1 MQLFSRFTHAG
12 LISIR
17 GLRKHLFAYSE
28 ENPTE
33 LNALQKEYM
42 QICKTQANSQRLH
55 QFDNTTNYR
64 NECKYPQKYDNG
76 NMSRGHKVL
85 NTGRTGLFRQPRF
98 VTNDVMKSAMRQWC

>member
-1 MQLFSRFTHAG
+1 MINDESISRCSYLVDLLMQVQG
-12 LISIR
+12 EGR

-76 NMSRGHKVL
+76 NMSRGH
-85 NTGRTGLFRQPRF
+85 
-98 VTNDVMKSAMRQWC
+98 